1 MPSNPTRR
9 RADPMRVI
17 DLLLLEEINMRRN
30 VETNRTAVIA
40 QTVSL
45 TAVGLFF
52 LAAFFHALT
61 HREPTDASASNRL
74 SHSEIGS
81 LPGYPG
87 IPQP

>member
-9 RADPMRVI
+9 RTDPMREI

-40 QTVSL
+40 QTVCL

-52 LAAFFHALT
+52 FAVFFSALT
-61 HREPTDASASNRL
+61 HREPTDASASNQL
-74 SHSEIGS
+74 SHTEIGS
-81 LPGYPG
+81 LPGSPG